1 MAQGQLP
8 FQYEEDGRESGMTAL
23 AGLPVYLDLAQ
34 VIGLGRAIDRHLHV
48 REGGQGWSDTQ
59 AVMSVILL
67 NLAGGQS
74 VDDLRVVEGDEGF
87 CRVMRR
93 VELKAMKRRQRR
105 ELERRWRKER
115 RRAVPSPS
123 SAFRYL
129 EAFHD
134 EQQEKLRLKG
144 KAFIPAMN
152 EHLRGF
158 CGVNKELV
166 GFAQKHNPQ
175 DTATLDTDAT
185 LVETHKADAL
195 WCYKHFKSYQP
206 LNVWWAEQGMV
217 LHTEFRDGNVP
228 AGYEQLRVFQE
239 ALEVLPEGVK
249 RVRMRSD
256 TAGYQHD
263 LLRWCDQG
271 KSERFGRIEFAVGCD
286 VTEEFKVAVAEV
298 AEGEWKKL
306 YVDRDGQRVETG
318 REWAEV
324 CFVPNEIGHSNK
336 GPAYRYLAT
345 REPLKQLELPGMEV
359 QRSFSFPTMQ
369 FGGQRYKVFGI
380 VANMDWDGQQLI
392 PWLYKRCGKSEEAH
406 SVMKED
412 LAGGRLPSGKFGEN
426 AAWWWMMVLALNL
439 NALMKALV
447 LGGKWVSRRMKA
459 VRFHLINLPGRVLE
473 HSRQLIIRLSK
484 GHPSLRMLLEARER
498 INELAL
504 EPSG

>member
-1 MAQGQLP
+1 
-8 FQYEEDGRESGMTAL
+8 
-23 AGLPVYLDLAQ
+23 
-34 VIGLGRAIDRHLHV
+34 
-48 REGGQGWSDTQ
+48 
-59 AVMSVILL
+59 
-67 NLAGGQS
+67 
-74 VDDLRVVEGDEGF
+74 
-87 CRVMRR
+87 
-93 VELKAMKRRQRR
+93 MKRRQRR

-115 RRAVPSPS
+115 RRTVPSPS
-123 SAFRYL
+123 SVFRYL
-129 EAFHD
+129 ESFHD
-134 EQQEKLRLKG
+134 EEQEKLREKG
-144 KAFIPAMN
+144 KAFIPAIN

-158 CGVNKELV
+158 CAVNKELV
-166 GFAQKHNPQ
+166 GFAQRHNPQ
-175 DTATLDTDAT
+175 ETATLDTDAT

-206 LNVWWAEQGMV
+206 LNVWWAEHGMM

-228 AGYEQLRVFQE
+228 AGYEQLRVLQE

-286 VTEEFKVAVAEV
+286 VTAQFKAAVAEV
-298 AEGEWKKL
+298 SEGDWTAL
-306 YVDRDGQRVETG
+306 YVDRDGQRVKTD
-318 REWAEV
+318 RQWAEV

-336 GPAYRYLAT
+336 GPVYRYMAT
-345 REPLKQLELPGMEV
+345 REPLKQLDLPGMEV
-359 QRSFSFPTMQ
+359 QRSLPFPTMQ
-369 FGGQRYKVFGI
+369 LRGQGYKVFGI
-380 VANMDWDGQQLI
+380 ATNMDWDGQELI

-412 LAGGRLPSGKFGEN
+412 MAGGRMPSGKFGEN
-426 AAWWWMMVLALNL
+426 AAWWWMMVLSLNL
-439 NALMKALV
+439 NAVMKGLV
-447 LGGKWVSRRMKA
+447 LGGSWVKRRMKA

-473 HSRQLIIRLSK
+473 RSRRLIIKLSK
-484 GHPSLRMLLEARER
+484 GHPSLRMLLDARAR